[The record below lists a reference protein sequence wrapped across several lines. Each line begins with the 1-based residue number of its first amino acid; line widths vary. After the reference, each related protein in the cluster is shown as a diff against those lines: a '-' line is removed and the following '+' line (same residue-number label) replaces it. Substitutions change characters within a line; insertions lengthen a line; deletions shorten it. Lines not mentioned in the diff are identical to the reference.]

1 MTHAEALEIVQYYK
15 RGYFLMDNGDGLRWY
30 SSRVHALIPLD
41 DRFHIPKSLRRALN
55 NPRFETRVNTAFERV
70 VDGCAAREDTWITDE
85 LKAVYLELHRFGIA
99 HSFETWVDSEL
110 AGAMLGLTIG
120 GAFIGES
127 MFYRVPE
134 ASKVAFARLKNHLES
149 RGFALFDAQ
158 IMNPHLQRF
167 GAYELPEREF
177 KKLLG
182 VASQLEV
189 SFA

>member
-1 MTHAEALEIVQYYK
+1 MTHTEALEIVQYYK

-41 DRFHIPKSLRRALN
+41 ERFHIPKSLRRALN
-55 NPRFETRVNTAFERV
+55 NPAFETRVNTAFEQV
-70 VDGCAAREDTWITDE
+70 VDGCAAREETWITAE
-85 LKAVYLELHRFGIA
+85 LKAVYLALHRWEIA
-99 HSFETWVDSEL
+99 HSFETWVDGEL
-110 AGAMLGLTIG
+110 GGAMLGLSIG

-134 ASKVAFARLKNHLES
+134 ASKVAFARLKDHLQS

-177 KKLLG
+177 KKRL
-182 VASQLEV
+182 AAAAQLEV
-189 SFA
+189 SFI

>member
-1 MTHAEALEIVQYYK
+1 MTHAEALEIVRHYK

-55 NPRFETRVNTAFERV
+55 NPRFTTRVNTAFEQV
-70 VDGCAAREDTWITDE
+70 VDGCAAREETWITPE
-85 LKAVYLELHRFGIA
+85 LKAVYLELHRYGIA
-99 HSFETWVDSEL
+99 HSFETWVDGDL
-110 AGAMLGLTIG
+110 AGAMLGLAIG

-127 MFYRVPE
+127 MFYNVPE
-134 ASKVAFARLKNHLES
+134 ASKVAFARLKNHLAA

-158 IMNPHLQRF
+158 IMNPHLERF

-177 KKLLG
+177 KKSLS
-182 VASQLEV
+182 AAARLEV
-189 SFA
+189 LFE